1 MGPSFTECH
10 RVVLGFTE
18 FFSFVFFLA
27 HRVNGGFRGG
37 IACRAG
43 RRWLAARKSAPIG
56 CAFRWRK
63 KKQNGRIQNVSY
75 RVSFVVSAIGWH
87 LFFCKP
93 NFSLKLISCNGTCYR
108 IKYLS
113 LLFGGTYLPS
123 FTEFLFTCMRVG
135 WFHSVV
141 FSFLFWVHQIG
152 GRKLRI
158 WNRRPTM
165 IGQWEAFP
173 FFFFVIFSF
182 SVSPLALHLAFTRI
196 SRFPFSKESSFFFFS
211 FPFFSW
217 GFQEMKIVQRCTVL
231 QNLIAMAQCLFGF
244 SVLPTNC
251 TFLLPWG

>member
-1 MGPSFTECH
+1 MA
-10 RVVLGFTE
+10 GFG
-18 FFSFVFFLA
+18 VAL
-27 HRVNGGFRGG
+27 
-37 IACRAG
+37 RAG
-43 RRWLAARKSAPIG
+43 PAVADWLRESRRRLAAL
-56 CAFRWRK
+56 FDDE

-173 FFFFVIFSF
+173 FFFCYLFIFCF
-182 SVSPLALHLAFTRI
+182 PIGPPFGFYPHFT
-196 SRFPFSKESSFFFFS
+196 FPFFEGIFFFFS
-211 FPFFSW
+211 FLFLFFLGVFKKWKLSNAVLSCKITSRW
-217 GFQEMKIVQRCTVL
+217 LNVSLDFQFCRQIVLFC
-231 QNLIAMAQCLFGF
+231 CLGVRLGLV
-244 SVLPTNC
+244 SLR
-251 TFLLPWG
+251 LG